1 MGLAA
6 AAAVLCLLVRRWQP
20 DMAGVTAAVAGCIL
34 LLGALEN
41 LQGLQE
47 LLQRLTELGGL
58 HEGYLTMLLKVL
70 GMSYATELAAQTC
83 EDLGENGLALKAGM
97 AGRLCMFAVIA
108 PLLLDLLDMII
119 ALIP

>member
-1 MGLAA
+1 M
-6 AAAVLCLLVRRWQP
+6 
-20 DMAGVTAAVAGCIL
+20 
-34 LLGALEN
+34 EN
-41 LQGLQE
+41 LQGLQG
-47 LLQRLTELGGL
+47 LLARLTELGGL

-83 EDLGENGLALKAGM
+83 EELGESGLALKAGM

-108 PLLLDLLDMII
+108 PLLLDLLDMIV